1 MLQSA
6 PPDSTSGGNPPTRVD
21 CFINPNARAAQE
33 MAEAFIEALE
43 QAGIDVTTHWMKSC
57 EQALDDISKLPETD
71 AILVGGGDGTIS
83 GLLPAL
89 LERRETIGIL
99 PLGTA
104 NDFARGVGIP
114 TTPQAAAK
122 IISEGHRLAVDT
134 GLIADRPFLN
144 VASLGISVEIA
155 SLHEDRAK
163 KLLGRFA
170 YPIRWV
176 QAWQKH
182 RPLRLK
188 ITTDGKSRRARCSLL
203 AVGCGRHYGG
213 GLTLD
218 EQAQLNDGL
227 LRLYYV
233 APRNALHWLWF
244 LPGLWRGTL
253 KEGDGAHTGTAQEV
267 TIETASRRAKKVN
280 VDGEI
285 VAQTPISISIRPQSL
300 TIFAPSTQA
309 D

>member
-1 MLQSA
+1 MLNSA
-6 PPDSTSGGNPPTRVD
+6 PPDSTSGGHPPSRAD

-57 EQALDDISKLPETD
+57 EQALDEISKLPETD

-233 APRNALHWLWF
+233 APRNALHWLW
-244 LPGLWRGTL
+244 L
-253 KEGDGAHTGTAQEV
+253 
-267 TIETASRRAKKVN
+267 
-280 VDGEI
+280 
-285 VAQTPISISIRPQSL
+285 ISK
-300 TIFAPSTQA
+300 
-309 D
+309 